1 MNLEKKRWQW
11 AVLILLSMIWGSS
24 FILMKK
30 GLESYSDY
38 QVAAFRIFISFLAF
52 IPLIIKNLKKLNRNN
67 IKSLLIVGFI
77 GNGFPAILFAKG
89 QTEINSSLAG
99 MINTLVPV
107 FTLIL
112 GAIFYKVKTKYTNVL
127 GVFIGLVGASSLILV
142 SSNDF
147 SNNNYLYSGL
157 IVIATI
163 FYAINTNEVK
173 SKLKDLNGVSV
184 AALSFLM
191 IGPFAGIYLLFSD
204 FSKVL
209 ESPNYIMNFGFI
221 FILAIFGSFL
231 AIILF
236 NVLIKY
242 TSALFSASVTYIIP
256 VFAIMWG
263 LLDNEQISIIQ
274 ISSVVFIFLGVYL
287 VNKTKNSKNKL
298 YSEEL
303 KNPSLK

>member
-112 GAIFYKVKTKYTNVL
+112 GAIFYKVKTKHTNVL

-209 ESPNYIMNFGFI
+209 ESPNYILNFGFI